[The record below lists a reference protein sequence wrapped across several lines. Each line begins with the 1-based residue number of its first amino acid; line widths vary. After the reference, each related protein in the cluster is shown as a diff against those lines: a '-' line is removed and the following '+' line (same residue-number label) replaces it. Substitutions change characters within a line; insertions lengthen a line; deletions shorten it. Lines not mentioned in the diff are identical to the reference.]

1 MKERRIRLPLLV
13 LGLALVLI
21 AAGCSTSGNN
31 NNAGSPEAASPAT
44 SAAAPSES
52 AAAATSETI
61 VVKHAMGEATIDG
74 VPSRVV
80 VLDNGALDN
89 VLALGVKPV
98 GAPTVQLDNPF
109 PAYLT
114 AQTDGITNIGTI
126 DEPNL
131 ETISSLKPDVILG
144 SKDTHEAIYDKLEQI
159 APTVFVDTLG
169 YTWKENLKLQ
179 AQAIGKPAEGDKLL
193 ADYTAR
199 LEEFKG
205 AMGDSLATTDV
216 SILRPR
222 ADHVRIY
229 LRQSFSG
236 IIIEDAGLP
245 RPDSQKA
252 DEFSKEATEEQIA
265 DLGGDVILWF
275 TRDTDHLLKSKLE
288 NNTLWKNLDA
298 VKNNK
303 VHEVDAETWL
313 SGLGVQAANKVVD
326 DLFKYMAE
334 SK

>member
-1 MKERRIRLPLLV
+1 MKESRFWLPLLA
-13 LGLALVLI
+13 LGLAMVLF
-21 AAGCSTSGNN
+21 AAGCSTNGNN
-31 NNAGSPEAASPAT
+31 NNAGSPEPASPAAST
-44 SAAAPSES
+44 AAPSES
-52 AAAATSETI
+52 GTAAPSENI
-61 VVKHAMGEATIDG
+61 VVKHAMGEATLDG

-179 AQAIGKPAEGDKLL
+179 AQAIGKPAEGAKLL
-193 ADYTAR
+193 ADYSAR

-205 AMGDSLATTDV
+205 KMGDSLATTEV

-245 RPDSQKA
+245 RPEAQKA

-298 VKNNK
+298 VKDNK

-326 DLFKYMAE
+326 DLFKYVAE
-334 SK
+334 

>member
-1 MKERRIRLPLLV
+1 MRESRFRLRLLV
-13 LGLALVLI
+13 VGLTMVLF
-21 AAGCSTSGNN
+21 AAGCSTNGNN
-31 NNAGSPEAASPAT
+31 NHAGSEPANSAAST
-44 SAAAPSES
+44 AAPSES
-52 AAAATSETI
+52 AAAAPSETI
-61 VVKHAMGEATIDG
+61 VVKHAMGEATLDG

-109 PAYLT
+109 PAYLA
-114 AQTDGITNIGTI
+114 AQTDGVTNIGTI

-179 AQAIGKPAEGDKLL
+179 AQAIGKQAEGDKLL
-193 ADYTAR
+193 ADYSAR

-205 AMGDSLATTDV
+205 KMGDALATTEV

-245 RPDSQKA
+245 RPEAQKA

-288 NNTLWKNLDA
+288 NNVLWKNLDA

-313 SGLGVQAANKVVD
+313 SGLGVQAANIVVE
-326 DLFKYMAE
+326 DLFKYVAE
-334 SK
+334 